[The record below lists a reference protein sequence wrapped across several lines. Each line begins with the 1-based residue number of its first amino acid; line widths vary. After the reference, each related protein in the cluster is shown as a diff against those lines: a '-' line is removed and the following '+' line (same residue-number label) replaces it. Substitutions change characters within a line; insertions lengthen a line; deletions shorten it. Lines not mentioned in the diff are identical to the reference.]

1 MKQNFLLENKCNV
14 TGLGK
19 CQKSCY
25 LLNISVDERN
35 HYSDMG
41 PPKVSNKY
49 QKMLKLND
57 AFF

>member
-19 CQKSCY
+19 CKNHVIY
-25 LLNISVDERN
+25 EIFLLMKETTRVIW
-35 HYSDMG
+35 G

-49 QKMLKLND
+49 QKMLDLND